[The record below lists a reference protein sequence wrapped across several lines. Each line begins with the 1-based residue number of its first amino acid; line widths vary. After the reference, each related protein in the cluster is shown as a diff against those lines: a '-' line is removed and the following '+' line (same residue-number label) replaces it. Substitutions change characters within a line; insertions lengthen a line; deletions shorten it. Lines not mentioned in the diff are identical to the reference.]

1 MVNSNNIKIKA
12 TSKYLRMSPTKVRR
26 VLNQIIGKSY
36 EEALILLEYMP
47 YRSCNPISKLLCS
60 AAANAF
66 HNEGI
71 PLDELVIENAVVNQ
85 GPVMKRFRPRSQ
97 GRAFKI
103 RKPTCHLSIE
113 LNTSK
118 GN

>member
-1 MVNSNNIKIKA
+1 MVNSTSNGVKA

-26 VLNQIIGKSY
+26 VLNQIVGKSY

-47 YRSCNPISKLLCS
+47 YRSCNPINKLLCS

-66 HNEGI
+66 HNKGI
-71 PLDELVIENAVVNQ
+71 SVENLVIKSAVVDQ
-85 GPVMKRFRPRSQ
+85 GPVLKRFRPRSQ

-103 RKPTCHLSIE
+103 RKPTCHLTIE
-113 LNTSK
+113 LETL
-118 GN
+118 

>member
-1 MVNSNNIKIKA
+1 MVNSNNTQIKA

-26 VLNQIIGKSY
+26 VLNQITGKSY

-47 YRSCNPISKLLCS
+47 YRSCNPINKLLCS

-66 HNEGI
+66 HNNGI
-71 PLDELVIENAVVNQ
+71 NIENLVIKSAVVDQ
-85 GPVMKRFRPRSQ
+85 GPVLKRFRPRSQ

-103 RKPTCHLSIE
+103 RKPTCHLTIE
-113 LNTSK
+113 LGTL
-118 GN
+118 